1 MDVSDRFSPVARS
14 GFIPTIVPPLK
25 PRGLPAVNDVALEQ
39 FLAACGSSEP
49 LRLGVGQRDELMSET
64 RIYRQPFVVIG
75 RRPECDLILDH
86 WQVSRRHAYLQ
97 LIEGRY
103 YCIDLGSRT
112 GTHGGDSAER
122 SGWLER
128 GRAIQIGPYAVRPE
142 APSSSSRTPGPGL
155 AVTWELP
162 GRAIGQALWRMDRH
176 LALVGRA
183 PACKIRI
190 VEPDVSKFHCSLV
203 LTPQG
208 VWAVDLLGQK
218 GMLVNDEP
226 VRCVRIED
234 GDEIR
239 IGRHILRARYDSPP
253 LPLPLPKAERKSRGT
268 STKAETSS
276 SLPISVDSSV
286 TGPAPLAIPAPNYQ
300 LPTVFTSG
308 GGGSIDPSVNILVH
322 QFGMMQQQMFD
333 QFHQT
338 MMMMFEGFAA
348 LHREQAGSLRD
359 EFDEVRKLSEEIE
372 TLRRET
378 VRLADESARARR
390 YRSPGNGHASP
401 ANSQPQLTS
410 QPPRPSGPVFPRAN
424 MPEPDPEVDIH
435 AQLLL
440 RLSTIQTERQNR
452 WQKILGMMSS
462 KS

>member
-1 MDVSDRFSPVARS
+1 MDMIDRFSPVDRS
-14 GFIPTIVPPLK
+14 RMTPTIFPTSK
-25 PRGLPAVNDVALEQ
+25 PRGLPAVNDPTTEL
-39 FLAACGSSEP
+39 FLAACGSNES
-49 LRLGVGQRDELMSET
+49 LRLGVGQRDELTSET
-64 RIYRQPFVVIG
+64 RLFRHPFVVIG
-75 RRPECDLILDH
+75 RRPECDLVLDH

-142 APSSSSRTPGPGL
+142 APGSSTRTPGPGL

-162 GRAIGQALWRMDRH
+162 GRAIGQAVWRMDRH

-203 LTPQG
+203 LTPHG

-218 GMLVNDEP
+218 GMLVNDSP
-226 VRCVRIED
+226 ARCARIED
-234 GDEIR
+234 GDEVR

-253 LPLPLPKAERKSRGT
+253 LPLPLTRPPADRNGRMSPARV
-268 STKAETSS
+268 ETRP
-276 SLPISVDSSV
+276 SLPTSVGSSV
-286 TGPAPLAIPAPNYQ
+286 TGPTELAIPRPNYQ
-300 LPTVFTSG
+300 LPAMFAEG
-308 GGGSIDPSVNILVH
+308 AGAIDPSVNILVH

-372 TLRRET
+372 SLRRET
-378 VRLADESARARR
+378 ARLADEAAKGP
-390 YRSPGNGHASP
+390 RSRP
-401 ANSQPQLTS
+401 ANGYVPPSNPRPRPQDA
-410 QPPRPSGPVFPRAN
+410 PPRPPGPAFPKAT

-435 AQLLL
+435 SQLLL

-462 KS
+462 KP

>member
-1 MDVSDRFSPVARS
+1 MIHQFAPRAHRSRLNSPS
-14 GFIPTIVPPLK
+14 FPTLE
-25 PRGLPAVNDVALEQ
+25 PRGIPVVIDATLEL
-39 FLAACGSSEP
+39 FLAACGSGEP
-49 LRLGVGQRDELMSET
+49 IRLGVGQRDELLSET
-64 RIYRQPFVVIG
+64 RSFRQPFVVIG
-75 RRPECDLILDH
+75 RRPECDLVLDH

-103 YCIDLGSRT
+103 YCVDLGSRT

-122 SGWLER
+122 SGWLEP

-142 APSSSSRTPGPGL
+142 DAGSAVRSSAPAPV
-155 AVTWELP
+155 VTWELP

-176 LALVGRA
+176 LALIGRS

-203 LTPQG
+203 LTPHG

-218 GMLVNDEP
+218 GMLVNDAP
-226 VRCVRIED
+226 ARCVRIED

-239 IGRHILRARYDSPP
+239 IGRHILRARYESTP
-253 LPLPLPKAERKSRGT
+253 LPLPEPDPLTALVPTTLARIESAPKF
-268 STKAETSS
+268 
-276 SLPISVDSSV
+276 
-286 TGPAPLAIPAPNYQ
+286 PASFATPPRPLAGRELSAV
-300 LPTVFTSG
+300 LD
-308 GGGSIDPSVNILVH
+308 GGGSIDPSVNLLVH

-338 MMMMFEGFAA
+338 MLMMFEGFAA
-348 LHREQAGSLRD
+348 LHREQASSIRE

-372 TLRRET
+372 SLRRET
-378 VRLADESARARR
+378 ARLADEAAKGRR
-390 YRSPGNGHASP
+390 PDPRPINGHVPTASNAP
-401 ANSQPQLTS
+401 KPDLQTPS
-410 QPPRPSGPVFPRAN
+410 PRKAV
-424 MPEPDPEVDIH
+424 MPEPSPDVDIH
-435 AQLLL
+435 SQLLL

-462 KS
+462 KP